1 MDLKEVEIHEDPTT
15 DERSWWTPVGQAV
28 YPKLIAIY
36 KASRKMM
43 LEEVERY
50 GENKSQDIGYSNGT
64 THSVSKWE
72 GQAMEAPLAVSRGGT
87 TVSIQSL
94 PETAPGTW
102 ENGNSQ
108 VIVFYL
114 IKGVI
119 SSIS

>member
-1 MDLKEVEIHEDPTT
+1 MDTGRAGRVPQIDSHM
-15 DERSWWTPVGQAV
+15 
-28 YPKLIAIY
+28 AIIY
-36 KASRKMM
+36 RASRKMM
-43 LEEVERY
+43 LEEAERY
-50 GENKSQDIGYSNGT
+50 SENKSQDIGYSNGT
-64 THSVSKWE
+64 AHSVSKWE